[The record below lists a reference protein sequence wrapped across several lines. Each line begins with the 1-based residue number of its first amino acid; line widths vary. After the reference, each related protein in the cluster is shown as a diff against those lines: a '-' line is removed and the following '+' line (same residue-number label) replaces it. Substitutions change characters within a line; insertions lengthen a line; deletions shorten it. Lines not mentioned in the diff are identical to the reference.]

1 MATTTMI
8 DHVLDHAVVVDHAP
22 DHVRDHARDLVG
34 PALDLAPDH
43 DGLDHADHALGPADQ
58 DLTQA
63 LLDHR
68 TLPDLN

>member
-22 DHVRDHARDLVG
+22 DHARDLVG
-34 PALDLAPDH
+34 TALDLAPDR
-43 DGLDHADHALGPADQ
+43 DGLDHADHALDPADQ

-68 TLPDLN
+68 TPPDLN